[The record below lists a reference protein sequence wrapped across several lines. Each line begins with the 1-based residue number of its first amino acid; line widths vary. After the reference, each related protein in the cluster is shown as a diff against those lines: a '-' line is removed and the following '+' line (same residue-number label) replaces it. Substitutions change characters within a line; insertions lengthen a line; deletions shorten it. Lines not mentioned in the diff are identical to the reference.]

1 MRIALREAGGSKNS
15 GEKDGLTQP
24 NMIRFQTILEQF
36 QEQGEK
42 TGWTYIRVP
51 EKLAQQL
58 KPGNKRSFR
67 IKGKIDAHVISAVAL
82 LPMGE
87 GDFIMPVNAEMRK
100 AIGKRKGA
108 TVKLEFHTDDRPLKI
123 NAQFM
128 ECLEDEPSA
137 LQYFNSLQKSVQNYY
152 SKWIDSAKTEPTKV
166 KRMAMA
172 VSALARK
179 MDFGEMLREQKEI
192 KDSNS

>member
-1 MRIALREAGGSKNS
+1 VEAKSRNQEIFALQ
-15 GEKDGLTQP
+15 TQP
-24 NMIRFQTILEQF
+24 KMIRFQTILEQF
-36 QEQGEK
+36 REQGEK

-67 IKGKIDAHVISAVAL
+67 IKGKIDAHVISGVAL

-108 TVKLEFHTDDRPLKI
+108 TVRLEFHTDDRPLKI

-128 ECLEDEPSA
+128 ECLEDEPLA

-179 MDFGEMLREQKEI
+179 MDFGEMLREQKKI